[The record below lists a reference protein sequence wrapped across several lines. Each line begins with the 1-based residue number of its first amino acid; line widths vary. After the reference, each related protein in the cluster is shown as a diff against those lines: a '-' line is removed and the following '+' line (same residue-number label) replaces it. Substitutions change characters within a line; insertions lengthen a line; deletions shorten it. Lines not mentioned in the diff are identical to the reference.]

1 MWLGEQI
8 TSRGIGNGTSLIIF
22 AASSQP
28 SARHRRTLE
37 LGRQGAISTG
47 LIIGVIVMI
56 CAIIY
61 FVVFMERA
69 QRRLLINY
77 PKRQVGNKL
86 YEGQT
91 SFLPLKLNTSGVIPP
106 IFASSLLLLPATIA
120 SFQAT
125 SDGTGWISC

>member
-1 MWLGEQI
+1 M
-8 TSRGIGNGTSLIIF
+8 
-22 AASSQP
+22 A
-28 SARHRRTLE
+28 
-37 LGRQGAISTG
+37 
-47 LIIGVIVMI
+47 V
-56 CAIIY
+56 AIIS

-77 PKRQVGNKL
+77 PKRQVGNRM

-120 SFQAT
+120 SFQAAQG
-125 SDGTGWISC
+125 GTRHRSRR